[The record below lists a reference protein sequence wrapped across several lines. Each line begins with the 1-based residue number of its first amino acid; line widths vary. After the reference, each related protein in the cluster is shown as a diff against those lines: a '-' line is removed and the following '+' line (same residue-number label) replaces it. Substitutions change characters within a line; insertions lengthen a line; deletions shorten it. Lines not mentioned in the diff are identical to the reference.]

1 MVQLD
6 YAALDAACVQADP
19 FTHLVVRRF
28 VGPDLLPGV
37 LRDLPEIGKGGLFA
51 IESLRMGSAV
61 RDLVT
66 QIQSRNFCRVIADKF
81 EIGLDDAPTL
91 TTLRGRS
98 RAKDGRIH
106 TDSSSKRVTVLLYLN
121 RDRDAWHRHEG
132 CLRLLRSPDDIED
145 FVAEVPPIEGNM
157 VVFLN
162 GASAWHGYRRYVGMR
177 YVLQLNYMTSEA
189 VAQFESRRHRLSAIA
204 KRLKL
209 AR

>member
-28 VGPDLLPGV
+28 VGPDLLSGV
-37 LRDLPEIGKGGLFA
+37 LQDLPAIGKGGLFA
-51 IESLRMGSAV
+51 IDSLQIGPAA

-66 QIQSRNFCRVIADKF
+66 QIQSPRFCQAIAGKF
-81 EIGLDDAPTL
+81 GIDLDGAPTL

-106 TDSSSKRVTVLLYLN
+106 TDSKSKRVTVLLYLN

-132 CLRLLRSPDDIED
+132 CLRLLRGPDDIED
-145 FVAEVPPIEGNM
+145 YVVEVPPADGNM

-162 GASAWHGYRRYVGMR
+162 GTSAWHGYRRYVGTR
-177 YVLQLNYMTSEA
+177 HVLQLNYMTSEA
-189 VAQFESRRHRLSAIA
+189 VAHFESRRHRLSAIA

-209 AR
+209 AG